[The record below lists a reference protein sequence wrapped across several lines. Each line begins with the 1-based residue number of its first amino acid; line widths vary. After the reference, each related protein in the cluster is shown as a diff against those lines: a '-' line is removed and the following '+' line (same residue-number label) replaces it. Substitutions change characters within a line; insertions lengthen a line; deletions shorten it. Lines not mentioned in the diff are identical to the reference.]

1 MNQTW
6 PSLRYLHTHVADDQ
20 VNQSTNM
27 TTTFNR
33 KYSYNTSNIR
43 IKIDKEAMF
52 SEAWIVSLLPT
63 PLD

>member
-27 TTTFNR
+27 TTTFNG

-52 SEAWIVSLLPT
+52 SEA
-63 PLD
+63 